1 MSLHVFFFDP
11 HFHSDVRQSLLWVPE
26 KSLKIYSQG
35 MKYLMMICREVSRSV
50 FYGSLGPPPDS
61 LSLLSH
67 LVVAQK
73 FSATVWICGREQS
86 QKKGGTWRLPAY
98 SLLSALQVKPFRASH
113 NNPLGV
119 EIP

>member
-11 HFHSDVRQSLLWVPE
+11 HFHSDVRQSLLWVTE

-73 FSATVWICGREQS
+73 FSAAVWICRREQS

-98 SLLSALQVKPFRASH
+98 SLLSALQVKPF
-113 NNPLGV
+113 
-119 EIP
+119 